1 MLTTCRLYHIAMV
14 KPVKVQYIGW
24 EDDFRYAE
32 EKSRITEHI
41 QKIAEDNGFSH
52 ALVQ

>member
-1 MLTTCRLYHIAMV
+1 MTES
-14 KPVKVQYIGW
+14 VKVEYIGW

-41 QKIAEDNGFSH
+41 QKIAHDKNFTY
-52 ALVQ
+52 ACVQ

>member
-1 MLTTCRLYHIAMV
+1 MTESV
-14 KPVKVQYIGW
+14 EVQYVGW

-41 QKIAEDNGFSH
+41 QQIAHDKGFVY
-52 ALVQ
+52 ACVQ

>member
-1 MLTTCRLYHIAMV
+1 M
-14 KPVKVQYIGW
+14 KKSVKVEFIGW

-41 QKIAEDNGFSH
+41 QQIAHHKNF
-52 ALVQ
+52 AYACVQ